1 MSQDNSD
8 FGEWLLQ
15 DVLNIDSETV
25 MTMDM
30 LEERGINAIIFT
42 KNSEDDYNLDFT
54 YIDADADGFN

>member
-15 DVLNIDSETV
+15 DVLNIDSGTV
-25 MTMDM
+25 VTMDM

>member
-15 DVLNIDSETV
+15 DVLNIDSGTV
-25 MTMDM
+25 VTMNM
-30 LEERGINAIIFT
+30 LEERGIDAVIFT